1 MYDGMTGHYTF
12 ACPVTGEVSLP
23 LSAFRVIDRL
33 PGAAHPAVYKITF
46 SCECR
51 DEHEGL
57 VAHDD
62 LDWAPLAGGDVS
74 FVNMMTSKL
83 ESAAADLLELAATQI
98 RVGEW
103 PWSFFCYPEE
113 RARPVFPSS
122 FRALGAGEDR
132 IGLAVQCP
140 SCSRTSVNLVTH
152 RHVDVPLLQRPKS
165 GRRRAHLLGR
175 PRDNA
180 RGVPLRTR
188 LRAFRRPPPR
198 PRRVTE
204 ARLETLL
211 QGENL
216 PGNRRRRGDESGTFP

>member
-1 MYDGMTGHYTF
+1 MYDGLTGLYTF
-12 ACPVTGEVSLP
+12 ACPVRGGVRLP

-33 PGAAHPAVYKITF
+33 PGAAHPAVYKIIF
-46 SCECR
+46 FCECG

-83 ESAAADLLELAATQI
+83 ESVAGDLLELAATQI
-98 RVGEW
+98 RAGEW

-132 IGLAVQCP
+132 IGLAVECP

-152 RHVDVPLLQRPKS
+152 RHVDIPFYNDRKVDVVEHIFSGDRETTLEAFRLELDS
-165 GRRRAHLLGR
+165 GRFDA
-175 PRDNA
+175 
-180 RGVPLRTR
+180 
-188 LRAFRRPPPR
+188 
-198 PRRVTE
+198 
-204 ARLETLL
+204 
-211 QGENL
+211 
-216 PGNRRRRGDESGTFP
+216 RRRDLAA

>member
-1 MYDGMTGHYTF
+1 MYDGLTGLYTF
-12 ACPVTGEVSLP
+12 ACPVRGEVRLP

-46 SCECR
+46 SCACG
-51 DEHEGL
+51 DEHQGL

-83 ESAAADLLELAATQI
+83 EFVAGDLLELAATQI
-98 RVGEW
+98 RAGEW

-122 FRALGAGEDR
+122 FRALGAGDDR
-132 IGLAVQCP
+132 IGLAVECP

-152 RHVDVPLLQRPKS
+152 RHVDVPFYNDRKVDVVEHIFAGDRETTLDAFRLELDS
-165 GRRRAHLLGR
+165 GRFDA
-175 PRDNA
+175 
-180 RGVPLRTR
+180 
-188 LRAFRRPPPR
+188 
-198 PRRVTE
+198 
-204 ARLETLL
+204 
-211 QGENL
+211 
-216 PGNRRRRGDESGTFP
+216 RRRDLAA

>member
-1 MYDGMTGHYTF
+1 MYDGLTGLYTF
-12 ACPVTGEVSLP
+12 ACPVRGKVRLP

-33 PGAAHPAVYKITF
+33 PGAAHPAVYKIIF
-46 SCECR
+46 FCECG

-83 ESAAADLLELAATQI
+83 ESAASDLLELAATQI

-132 IGLAVQCP
+132 IGLAVECP

-152 RHVDVPLLQRPKS
+152 RHVDVPFYNDRKVDVVEHIFSGDRETTLEAFRLELDS
-165 GRRRAHLLGR
+165 GRFDA
-175 PRDNA
+175 
-180 RGVPLRTR
+180 
-188 LRAFRRPPPR
+188 
-198 PRRVTE
+198 
-204 ARLETLL
+204 
-211 QGENL
+211 
-216 PGNRRRRGDESGTFP
+216 RRRDLAA

>member
-1 MYDGMTGHYTF
+1 MYDGLTGLYTF
-12 ACPVTGEVSLP
+12 ACPVRGEVRLP

-33 PGAAHPAVYKITF
+33 PGAAHPAVYKIIF
-46 SCECR
+46 FCECG

-83 ESAAADLLELAATQI
+83 ESVAGDLLELAATQI
-98 RVGEW
+98 RAGEW

-132 IGLAVQCP
+132 IGLAVECP

-152 RHVDVPLLQRPKS
+152 RHVDIPFYNDRKVDVVEHIFSGDRETTLEAFRLELDS
-165 GRRRAHLLGR
+165 GRFDA
-175 PRDNA
+175 
-180 RGVPLRTR
+180 
-188 LRAFRRPPPR
+188 
-198 PRRVTE
+198 
-204 ARLETLL
+204 
-211 QGENL
+211 
-216 PGNRRRRGDESGTFP
+216 RRRDLAA

>member
-1 MYDGMTGHYTF
+1 MYDGLTGLYTF
-12 ACPVTGEVSLP
+12 ACPVRGEVRLP

-46 SCECR
+46 SCACG
-51 DEHEGL
+51 DEHQGL

-83 ESAAADLLELAATQI
+83 EFVAGDLLELAATQI
-98 RVGEW
+98 RAGEW

-122 FRALGAGEDR
+122 FRALGAGDDR
-132 IGLAVQCP
+132 IGLAVECP

-152 RHVDVPLLQRPKS
+152 RHVDVPFYNDRKVDVVEHIFAGDRETTLEAFRLELGS
-165 GRRRAHLLGR
+165 GRFDA
-175 PRDNA
+175 
-180 RGVPLRTR
+180 
-188 LRAFRRPPPR
+188 
-198 PRRVTE
+198 
-204 ARLETLL
+204 
-211 QGENL
+211 
-216 PGNRRRRGDESGTFP
+216 RRRDLAA

>member
-1 MYDGMTGHYTF
+1 MYDGLTGRYTF
-12 ACPVTGEVSLP
+12 ACPATGEVSLP

-46 SCECR
+46 SCECG

-57 VAHDD
+57 VAHND

-98 RVGEW
+98 RMGEW

-132 IGLAVQCP
+132 IGLAVECP

-152 RHVDVPLLQRPKS
+152 QHVDVPFYNDRKVDVVEHIFSGDRETTLEAFRSELDS
-165 GRRRAHLLGR
+165 GRFDA
-175 PRDNA
+175 
-180 RGVPLRTR
+180 
-188 LRAFRRPPPR
+188 
-198 PRRVTE
+198 
-204 ARLETLL
+204 
-211 QGENL
+211 
-216 PGNRRRRGDESGTFP
+216 RRRDLAA

>member
-1 MYDGMTGHYTF
+1 MYDGLTGLYTF
-12 ACPVTGEVSLP
+12 ACPVRGEVRLP

-46 SCECR
+46 SCDCG

-62 LDWAPLAGGDVS
+62 LDWAPLAGGDLS

-83 ESAAADLLELAATQI
+83 EAVAGDLLELAATQI
-98 RVGEW
+98 RAGEW

-132 IGLAVQCP
+132 IGLAVECP

-152 RHVDVPLLQRPKS
+152 RHVDVPFYNDRKVDVVEHIFSGDRETTLEAFRLELDS
-165 GRRRAHLLGR
+165 GRFDA
-175 PRDNA
+175 
-180 RGVPLRTR
+180 
-188 LRAFRRPPPR
+188 
-198 PRRVTE
+198 
-204 ARLETLL
+204 
-211 QGENL
+211 
-216 PGNRRRRGDESGTFP
+216 RRRDLAA

>member
-1 MYDGMTGHYTF
+1 MYDGLTGLYTF
-12 ACPVTGEVSLP
+12 ACPVRGEVRLP
-23 LSAFRVIDRL
+23 LSAFRIIDRL

-46 SCECR
+46 SCDCG

-62 LDWAPLAGGDVS
+62 LDWAPLACGDVS
-74 FVNMMTSKL
+74 FVNLMTSKL
-83 ESAAADLLELAATQI
+83 ESAASDLLELAATQI

-132 IGLAVQCP
+132 IGLAVECP

-152 RHVDVPLLQRPKS
+152 RHVDVPFYNDRKVDVVEHIFSGDRETTLEAFRLELDS
-165 GRRRAHLLGR
+165 GRFDA
-175 PRDNA
+175 
-180 RGVPLRTR
+180 
-188 LRAFRRPPPR
+188 
-198 PRRVTE
+198 
-204 ARLETLL
+204 
-211 QGENL
+211 
-216 PGNRRRRGDESGTFP
+216 RRRDLAA

>member
-1 MYDGMTGHYTF
+1 MYDRMTGRYTF

-46 SCECR
+46 SCECG

-83 ESAAADLLELAATQI
+83 ESATADLLELAATQI

-132 IGLAVQCP
+132 IGLAVECP

-152 RHVDVPLLQRPKS
+152 RHVDVPFYNDRKVDVVEHIFS
-165 GRRRAHLLGR
+165 GDRETTLEAFRSELDSVRFDARRRDLA
-175 PRDNA
+175 A
-180 RGVPLRTR
+180 
-188 LRAFRRPPPR
+188 
-198 PRRVTE
+198 
-204 ARLETLL
+204 
-211 QGENL
+211 
-216 PGNRRRRGDESGTFP
+216 

>member
-1 MYDGMTGHYTF
+1 MYDGLTGLYTF
-12 ACPVTGEVSLP
+12 ACPVRGEVRLP

-33 PGAAHPAVYKITF
+33 PGAAHPAVYKILF
-46 SCECR
+46 FCECG

-83 ESAAADLLELAATQI
+83 ESVAGDLLELAATQI
-98 RVGEW
+98 RAGEW

-132 IGLAVQCP
+132 IGLAVECP

-152 RHVDVPLLQRPKS
+152 RHVDVPFYNDRKVDVVEHIFSGDRETTLEAFRLELDS
-165 GRRRAHLLGR
+165 GRFDA
-175 PRDNA
+175 
-180 RGVPLRTR
+180 
-188 LRAFRRPPPR
+188 
-198 PRRVTE
+198 
-204 ARLETLL
+204 
-211 QGENL
+211 
-216 PGNRRRRGDESGTFP
+216 RRRDLAA

>member
-1 MYDGMTGHYTF
+1 MYDGLTGLYTF
-12 ACPVTGEVSLP
+12 ACPVRGEVRLP
-23 LSAFRVIDRL
+23 LSAFRIIDRL

-46 SCECR
+46 SCDCG

-74 FVNMMTSKL
+74 FVNLMTSKL
-83 ESAAADLLELAATQI
+83 ESAASDLLELAATQI

-132 IGLAVQCP
+132 IGLAVECP

-152 RHVDVPLLQRPKS
+152 RHVDVPFYNDRKVDVVEHIFSGDRATTLEAFRLELDS
-165 GRRRAHLLGR
+165 GRFDA
-175 PRDNA
+175 
-180 RGVPLRTR
+180 
-188 LRAFRRPPPR
+188 
-198 PRRVTE
+198 
-204 ARLETLL
+204 
-211 QGENL
+211 
-216 PGNRRRRGDESGTFP
+216 RRRDLAA